1 MKRSDLV
8 LSLGQRLLLLLFIF
22 IVCYAITAVAVGF
35 ISGILK
41 ENIPAALRIGAT
53 LQDVFAFIVPAI
65 ATAMI
70 VTRRPAEL
78 LCLTKLP
85 VLKVLLLIVAMLFV
99 SIPIQENIIYWN
111 YHVELPDSL
120 QGFSQM
126 ARNLEDAN
134 FHTMCTLMG
143 NPSVGALIV
152 NLLIIGLAAG
162 FSEELL
168 FRGCFQRLL
177 TTGGVNRHLAIWIV
191 AIFFSAMHFQFY
203 GFVPRMLLGAYF
215 GYLLI
220 WTNSLWAPILAH
232 VLNNMMFVIV
242 AWHQVRTGHALTNE
256 PTLYPVV
263 YAIGSVILVAAVL
276 FFMHRS
282 SSTKIS

>member
-8 LSLGQRLLLLLFIF
+8 LTLGQRLLLLLFTF
-22 IVCYAITAVAVGF
+22 ILCYGITALAVGF
-35 ISGILK
+35 VSKILAD
-41 ENIPAALRIGAT
+41 NLPAALRIGAM
-53 LQDVFAFIVPAI
+53 LQDVFAFIIPAI

-78 LCLTKLP
+78 LCIPKRVP
-85 VLKVLLLIVAMLFV
+85 FRSIALIIAMLFV

-111 YHVELPDSL
+111 YHITLPDCFE
-120 QGFSQM
+120 GFGRA
-126 ARNLEDAN
+126 ARQLEDAS
-134 FHTMCTLMG
+134 FQTMSLLLSNT
-143 NPSVGALIV
+143 SIGALAL

-191 AIFFSAMHFQFY
+191 AIIFSAMHFQFY
-203 GFVPRMLLGAYF
+203 GFVPRVLLGAYF

-220 WTNSLWAPILAH
+220 WTGSLWAPILAH
-232 VLNNMMFVIV
+232 TLNNMMFVIV
-242 AWHQVRTGHALTNE
+242 AWKQVSDGGVITDE
-256 PTLYPVV
+256 PTLYSW
-263 YAIGSVILVAAVL
+263 YAALGSALLTSIVL
-276 FFMHRS
+276 FLIHKYR
-282 SSTKIS
+282 KA